1 MRALGWLA
9 KGLLFLILFGFALKN
24 TGPVDLRFFLGHS
37 WRAPL
42 SLLLFLFFAAGA
54 ALGVGA
60 TLGMAYR
67 QRREL
72 ERLKAQA
79 APPASGSG
87 TAVTGARA
95 P

>member
-24 TGPVDLRFFLGHS
+24 TAPVELRFFLGQS

-42 SLLLFLFFAAGA
+42 SLLLFVFFSGGA
-54 ALGVGA
+54 ALGVA
-60 TLGMAYR
+60 AALSLAYR
-67 QRREL
+67 QRKEL
-72 ERLKAQA
+72 ECLRADSAAAQA
-79 APPASGSG
+79 PSAGVSGPR
-87 TAVTGARA
+87 T

>member
-24 TGPVDLRFFLGHS
+24 TGPVELRFFLGHS

-42 SLLLFLFFAAGA
+42 SLLLFVFFALGA
-54 ALGVGA
+54 ALGVA
-60 TLGMAYR
+60 AALGLAYR

-72 ERLKAQA
+72 ERLRVHADAQ
-79 APPASGSG
+79 G
-87 TAVTGARA
+87 TAVTAGPRA